1 MVKLNKSEVNNIL
14 DVLEEW
20 YNCETLGTKELDKN
34 DVGLNDSRYVA
45 LIKKLK
51 GEK

>member
-1 MVKLNKSEVNNIL
+1 MIKLTKSEVDNIL
-14 DVLEEW
+14 DVLDEW

-34 DVGLNDSRYVA
+34 DVGLNEDRYVA

-51 GEK
+51 GGK